1 MGFGGDVARCD
12 GCDWMRD
19 RARSDTNLVAF
30 LFVCVKQVDRFIPSR
45 SALDLDVA
53 HYNLSKEVAGND
65 EESEVK
71 EIKSP
76 AKVRAL
82 ERRRRDFCDL

>member
-1 MGFGGDVARCD
+1 M
-12 GCDWMRD
+12 
-19 RARSDTNLVAF
+19 
-30 LFVCVKQVDRFIPSR
+30 QVDRFIPSR

-53 HYNLSKEVAGND
+53 HYILSKEVAGND
-65 EESEVK
+65 GESEVK

-82 ERRRRDFCDL
+82 ERRRRDFCG